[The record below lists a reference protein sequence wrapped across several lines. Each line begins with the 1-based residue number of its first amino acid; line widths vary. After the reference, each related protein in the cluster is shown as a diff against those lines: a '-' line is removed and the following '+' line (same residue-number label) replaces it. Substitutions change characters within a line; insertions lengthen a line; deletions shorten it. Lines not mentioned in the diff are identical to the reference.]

1 MGSGAGDGV
10 SIRSTTCAIVPM
22 FGGPHL
28 DSLDQAG
35 LGEVVDGDYNGR
47 PAFALGGQ
55 HGRQHPLYRTN
66 PPVER
71 QFAQQHCLFESLPRL
86 LTVG

>member
-22 FGGPHL
+22 FGRPHL

-47 PAFALGGQ
+47 PAFALMSAHGGRGI
-55 HGRQHPLYRTN
+55 GRSSVVTATLCRKF
-66 PPVER
+66 V
-71 QFAQQHCLFESLPRL
+71 C
-86 LTVG
+86 